1 MFGRLMLGNQLL
13 SQAVQGVLLLA
24 ALLLPTIALGVQPGG
39 LSPHVFQFQSQALPL
54 FGERFLS
61 LSEFVLSACQR
72 LGGDAGGFQFRG
84 PRFDQIDLPLE
95 FTGSVVQ
102 LDLLLAEPQAGIAL
116 LVILLCRACIQGGFL
131 SRKLCC
137 RIRRCS
143 DNSAACCCS
152 WSAASASL
160 LPAPASSNSG
170 LGEGIWAARS
180 IVTPWG
186 GWKRGAIPL

>member
-1 MFGRLMLGNQLL
+1 MSCSVVCCSVSQLL

-39 LSPHVFQFQSQALPL
+39 LSAHVFQFQSQALPL
-54 FGERFLS
+54 FGERFLT

-72 LGGDAGGFQFRG
+72 LGGDAGGFQFRS
-84 PRFDQIDLPLE
+84 PRFDRIDLPLE

-131 SRKLCC
+131 SRQIVL
-137 RIRRCS
+137 S
-143 DNSAACCCS
+143 DTEVFRQLGCLLLQLVGGQCLAFARAC
-152 WSAASASL
+152 
-160 LPAPASSNSG
+160 
-170 LGEGIWAARS
+170 E
-180 IVTPWG
+180 
-186 GWKRGAIPL
+186 